1 MSKLVKKDM
10 FENAS
15 MLNCHNTTKEHP
27 PVLSQWRT
35 FAHPTKK
42 FQWNLQLL
50 CSKGAAH
57 TTLVSF
63 FTSSREDESRRRS
76 PSNKRTSA
84 PSSHRSM
91 PVGVRS
97 VSSYAQGTT
106 ACCSFLTTFPDSGEE
121 TGALRN
127 IGKTTNIPAWIW
139 IYVSCHLSVYTPTSR
154 RKKISACRLI

>member
-1 MSKLVKKDM
+1 MEACLIVTTQPKSILL
-10 FENAS
+10 S
-15 MLNCHNTTKEHP
+15 CHNDVHLLTLQKNSSEICSCCAQRELHILHWFHFSHP
-27 PVLSQWRT
+27 QGKMISVW
-35 FAHPTKK
+35 
-42 FQWNLQLL
+42 
-50 CSKGAAH
+50 
-57 TTLVSF
+57 
-63 FTSSREDESRRRS
+63 RS